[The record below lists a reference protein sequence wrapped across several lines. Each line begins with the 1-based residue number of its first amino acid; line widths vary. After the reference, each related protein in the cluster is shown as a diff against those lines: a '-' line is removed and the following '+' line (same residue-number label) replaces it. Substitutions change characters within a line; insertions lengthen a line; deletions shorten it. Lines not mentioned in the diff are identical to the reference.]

1 MPKLT
6 KIGNSLGVT
15 IPRED
20 LEALGLKQ
28 GDEVM
33 IQRRGSHLELVPVVM
48 RPKLRPDVQRAVDRT
63 VAKYAS
69 ALEELAK

>member
-20 LEALGLKQ
+20 LEALGLTQ

-33 IQRRGSHLELVPVVM
+33 IRRRGSLLELVPVVL
-48 RPKLRPDVQRAVDRT
+48 RPKLRPDLQRAVDRT
-63 VAKYAS
+63 VAKYTP

>member
-1 MPKLT
+1 MAKVT

-15 IPRED
+15 IPREE

-28 GDEVM
+28 GDEVI
-33 IQRRGSHLELVPVVM
+33 IQRRGSHLEIVPVVM
-48 RPKLRPDVQRAVDRT
+48 RPKLRPALQRAVDRT
-63 VAKYAS
+63 VEKFGP